1 MFIFKDAWVITGGIN
16 LGCMKL
22 AGEVFKESEFFEEK
36 KPVVL
41 GIANWSTIR
50 GNDSL
55 ITTKVIFKLYYIKF
69 KEFS

>member
-1 MFIFKDAWVITGGIN
+1 
-16 LGCMKL
+16 L
-22 AGEVFKESEFFEEK
+22 AGEVFKENEFFEEK

-55 ITTKVIFKLYYIKF
+55 ITTKVILFKLYYIKF
-69 KEFS
+69 DEFS